1 MHLKKLR
8 SPAAEDRI
16 EAGNIVVCFLS
27 DGTSEVSTCLIF
39 LMLAFG
45 LYSSTATVAVTADQR
60 YNNETKLAFRCHS
73 RSGDIFSFAK
83 VSKDDNCYLNFE
95 GTFEIFIP

>member
-16 EAGNIVVCFLS
+16 EVGDIVVCFLS
-27 DGTSEVSTCLIF
+27 DGASEVSTYLTFLI
-39 LMLAFG
+39 LAFG
-45 LYSSTATVAVTADQR
+45 LFSSIATVAVTTVQR
-60 YNNETKLAFRCHS
+60 CNTETKLAFRCHS

-83 VSKDDNCYLNFE
+83 VSKDDNCYLKFE